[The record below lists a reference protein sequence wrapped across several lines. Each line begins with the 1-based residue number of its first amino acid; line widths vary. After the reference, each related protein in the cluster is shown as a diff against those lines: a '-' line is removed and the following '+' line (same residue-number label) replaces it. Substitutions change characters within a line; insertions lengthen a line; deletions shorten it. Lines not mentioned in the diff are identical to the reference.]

1 MLYKMSDTPPTYYQ
15 LNREKRLE
23 YARAYNLKNK
33 ESIKLKSLAYQKKNR
48 LAKIEYSRKY
58 NALHREELNKKAR
71 EKNEAKRDAL
81 KQKDI

>member
-1 MLYKMSDTPPTYYQ
+1 MSDTPQTYYQ

-33 ESIKLKSLAYQKKNR
+33 ESIKIKSREYLKNNR
-48 LAKIEYSRKY
+48 SAKIEYSKKY

-71 EKNEAKRDAL
+71 DRTKAKRDAL
-81 KQKDI
+81 KQNETF